1 MNTKKRQGDV
11 LFVKMKKSDVGLND
25 NNVGERK
32 ESLTVALGEV
42 TGHHHTVFGTDE
54 ASVVDLTA
62 YEESDKQMNQNDL
75 AMMMFQIENG
85 SGIVRHDEHDPTL
98 LEETAEDEVW
108 VRTIQREYDPT
119 AKAMSRVRD

>member
-1 MNTKKRQGDV
+1 MFTQKRQGDV
-11 LFVKMKKSDVGLND
+11 LFVKMKKSDLGLNE
-25 NNVGERK
+25 NNGERVD
-32 ESLTVALGEV
+32 SLTVALGEV

-54 ASVVDLTA
+54 ASVIDMTQ
-62 YEESDKQMNQNDL
+62 YENTDKKMNQNDL

-85 SGIVRHDEHDPTL
+85 TGIVRHDEHDPTL
-98 LEETAEDEVW
+98 LEATETDEVW